1 MKVLILGGTV
11 FLGRHLVDAA
21 LAHGHEVTLFNR
33 GMHDVGGYSG
43 LERLRGDRAGGDL
56 DALRG
61 RRWDVAIDTSGYVP
75 RLVQASAA
83 LLADA
88 VEHYTFVS
96 TISAYPEYPAGG
108 VDEQAPVA
116 SPELGTEE
124 VTGETYGPLKVACE
138 LAAEAAMPGRVLVVR
153 PVLIVGPHD
162 NTNRFTYWPVRVA
175 QGGEVLAPGRPERAI
190 QLIDGRDLAE
200 WMVRLA
206 ERRAT
211 GLYNATGPE
220 GTLTMGALLEECRR
234 FGGGDARF
242 TWVGDDRLLAI
253 GAGAWMEVPLWVPT
267 GEAPGFFS
275 IDCRKAVAAGLTFRP
290 LIETIR
296 ATLAWYNGLPL
307 DERPGEAGMSRQR
320 EEELL
325 LAAI

>member
-21 LAHGHEVTLFNR
+21 LARDHEVTLFNR
-33 GMHDVGGYSG
+33 GMHNVGGYSG

-61 RRWDVAIDTSGYVP
+61 RRWDLAIDTSGYVP

-88 VEHYTFVS
+88 VEHFTFVS
-96 TISAYPEYPAGG
+96 TISVYPEYPAGG

-153 PVLIVGPHD
+153 PGLIVGPHD
-162 NTNRFTYWPVRVA
+162 KGSSINKYPIQAAR
-175 QGGEVLAPGRPERAI
+175 GR
-190 QLIDGRDLAE
+190 
-200 WMVRLA
+200 MV
-206 ERRAT
+206 
-211 GLYNATGPE
+211 
-220 GTLTMGALLEECRR
+220 
-234 FGGGDARF
+234 
-242 TWVGDDRLLAI
+242 
-253 GAGAWMEVPLWVPT
+253 
-267 GEAPGFFS
+267 
-275 IDCRKAVAAGLTFRP
+275 
-290 LIETIR
+290 
-296 ATLAWYNGLPL
+296 
-307 DERPGEAGMSRQR
+307 
-320 EEELL
+320 
-325 LAAI
+325 